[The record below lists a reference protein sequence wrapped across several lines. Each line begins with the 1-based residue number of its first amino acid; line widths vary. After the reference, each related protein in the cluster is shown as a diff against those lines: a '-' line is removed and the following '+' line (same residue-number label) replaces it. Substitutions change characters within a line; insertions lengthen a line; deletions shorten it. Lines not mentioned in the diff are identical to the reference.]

1 MLAAVLLVKTS
12 QAHDTDGYRKR
23 SLFLELGVFSR
34 AEIFIATAILANSL
48 FKLKMS
54 KQPLQKYL
62 E

>member
-23 SLFLELGVFSR
+23 SLFQEVGVFSR